1 MDEVDLVNEVSVV
14 KAGEVV
20 DEVGVD
26 EAYDQSEGD
35 AIDDA
40 VVVVNVQGKNIT

>member
-1 MDEVDLVNEVSVV
+1 MSLTESEAGVMDEVDLVNEVSVV

-26 EAYDQSEGD
+26 EAYD
-35 AIDDA
+35 
-40 VVVVNVQGKNIT
+40 